1 MEINEQVALK
11 VLQTI
16 DQGLVRGLGDPVPG
30 QMCVEAAVCFA
41 LDLPHSDKPGCVSDT
56 LRLLKIMLNDCEWSS
71 SQSRAAGLR
80 RLGIAQLGTK
90 DQLDEIEFVKRVIV
104 MVVNTTLAEALD
116 RAGLSN
122 HAKTCRNVTDIESAR
137 DAATDAF
144 GFGAWSTSLASWS
157 AAVGDVVFAANCIA
171 SSDPLLIYTYA
182 VEYITRVV
190 AWISSDLDDANCD
203 KVLSDFAERVVQI
216 LIDMKA
222 AGTQW
227 LYLTET

>member
-30 QMCVEAAVCFA
+30 KMCVEAAVCFA
-41 LDLPHSDKPGCVSDT
+41 LDLPHSDDPGCVSDT
-56 LRLLKIMLNDCEWSS
+56 LRLLKIILNDCEWSS

-90 DQLDEIEFVKRVIV
+90 DQLDEIEFVKRLII
-104 MVVNTTLAEALD
+104 MVVNTTLAEVLE
-116 RAGLSN
+116 RAGLLN
-122 HAKTCRNVTDIESAR
+122 HAKTCRNVTDIESAK
-137 DAATDAF
+137 DAAADAF
-144 GFGAWSTSLASWS
+144 LVSAWSASWY
-157 AAVGDVVFAANCIA
+157 AAGDVVCAANCIA
-171 SSDPLLIYTYA
+171 SSAPVPIYTYA
-182 VEYITRVV
+182 AEYLVRAVG
-190 AWISSDLDDANCD
+190 WIASDLGNANCD
-203 KVLSDFAERVVQI
+203 NVLSDFAERVVQI